1 MAECVHESVM
11 RGERRRERQY
21 DGRQRERE
29 ERKGGGDSRRGE
41 NCIAGGIEKPAC
53 MSQ

>member
-29 ERKGGGDSRRGE
+29 RRGRE
-41 NCIAGGIEKPAC
+41 GEIAGEERIA
-53 MSQ
+53 